1 MKKLLLIGALIS
13 MVASST
19 LVFAESQSVEVSYTI
34 NPGYTLN
41 IPAELGLVTENPQPK
56 VLSVTDVKIA
66 SNEVLTV
73 TMESQNYTAN
83 SSNGYHVKYDGDSI
97 IPYTIMQ
104 GEDTANTKVTENNVK
119 LISIDSGVES
129 KSLYMTFSTTDL
141 DIKGATKAGK
151 HVDTLTFTAE
161 VSAQ

>member
-66 SNEVLTV
+66 SNET
-73 TMESQNYTAN
+73 N
-83 SSNGYHVKYDGDSI
+83 
-97 IPYTIMQ
+97 PW
-104 GEDTANTKVTENNVK
+104 
-119 LISIDSGVES
+119 
-129 KSLYMTFSTTDL
+129 F
-141 DIKGATKAGK
+141 
-151 HVDTLTFTAE
+151 
-161 VSAQ
+161 

>member
-97 IPYTIMQ
+97 IPYKVMM
-104 GEDTANTKVTENNVK
+104 GETTADSEVSTNSVE
-119 LISIDSGVES
+119 LIKISSGVES
-129 KSLYMTFSTTDL
+129 KSLYMTFSTTDE
-141 DIKGATKAGK
+141 DVEKATKAGK